1 MSYNIM
7 GKNAS
12 FKGDVSGTIENQVN
26 DWDNQ
31 SIGGNK
37 TFTAAIT
44 SSADVMLSG
53 SGKISASF
61 FYGDGTGLSGVAA
74 VAAGAD
80 REVQFNDGG
89 TDFGASTNFKF
100 TAANELQVAGQISAS
115 LGISGS
121 EFHGDGSNLTA
132 VTASF
137 VTASNVDGILNASQ
151 VNLGEGLEANANAIR
166 VKLTA
171 ANSGLNLAPA
181 GISLNINN
189 LNTKGSYTN
198 TDKIAVYNGATTE
211 NLQLSVLEA
220 GLDIDGGQIT
230 GLNSISNDV
239 LPTTIEQFV
248 VSASTGI
255 SGAYF
260 QGDGSGLTGVTASPT
275 PAGSNAQIQ
284 FNDNGSLA
292 GDADLTFLTGSDTLA
307 TTNVSASS
315 NISGSSLYLDQ
326 EIIVGG
332 QTFLDVEGDVLGGNA
347 SFIEITASSTISSS
361 GDVYGNNFRGN
372 GSTLNNVPLGSSNGS
387 SVVFID
393 NAGNQTITSNA
404 YFRYNGSDVFNDA
417 GGFSGSADLQ
427 VGGHI
432 SGSGDLKLLNGDL
445 YLAGTSRI
453 FFDGDDGTIDVFM
466 TERAG
471 GNGIIM
477 DGKNRIRF
485 KADQYVIFEAPDST
499 EPILVDFNSSPYQ
512 LELLMALSS
521 SQHISASA
529 YATAGGTVITDEGNF
544 QGNNAFFNE
553 ITGSSLFLESDSAGT
568 APQIHIHEDD
578 TEYGRISFTNNAD
591 TSGQIGA
598 VSHEWTLAGSS
609 SAQGSPTD
617 AQFNIFYGDAQGNGN
632 GADILTINGSGSVQ
646 LQGILGLNCR
656 NFDGTDRTDPS
667 SVNDHAHIYSKIVTG
682 HAEVFVR
689 DSNGNVTQ
697 ISPHTPEGEWQ
708 YFSRNTR
715 TGKVVRVNME
725 RMIRKLE
732 EITGESFME
741 EWYEDPTD
749 LTP

>member
-1 MSYNIM
+1 M
-7 GKNAS
+7 AL
-12 FKGDVSGTIENQVN
+12 
-26 DWDNQ
+26 
-31 SIGGNK
+31 
-37 TFTAAIT
+37 T
-44 SSADVMLSG
+44 SL
-53 SGKISASF
+53 
-61 FYGDGTGLSGVAA
+61 
-74 VAAGAD
+74 
-80 REVQFNDGG
+80 
-89 TDFGASTNFKF
+89 
-100 TAANELQVAGQISAS
+100 
-115 LGISGS
+115 
-121 EFHGDGSNLTA
+121 
-132 VTASF
+132 
-137 VTASNVDGILNASQ
+137 
-151 VNLGEGLEANANAIR
+151 EG
-166 VKLTA
+166 
-171 ANSGLNLAPA
+171 
-181 GISLNINN
+181 GISLDAARISSGKLDNARMPDNINV
-189 LNTKGSYTN
+189 S
-198 TDKIAVYNGATTE
+198 
-211 NLQLSVLEA
+211 QL
-220 GLDIDGGQIT
+220 
-230 GLNSISNDV
+230 
-239 LPTTIEQFV
+239 
-248 VSASTGI
+248 SASTTI

-260 QGDGSGLTGVTASPT
+260 EGDGSGLTGVTGNPT
-275 PAGSNAQIQ
+275 PGGANTEIQ
-284 FNDNGSLA
+284 FNDDDSLTGSP
-292 GDADLTFLTGSDTLA
+292 DLTFFTGSQTLA
-307 TTNVSASS
+307 TTNISASS
-315 NISGSSLYLDQ
+315 NISGSSLYLQ
-326 EIIVGG
+326 EEIIVGG
-332 QTFLDVEGDVLGGNA
+332 QTFLDIEGDVSGGNA
-347 SFIEITASSTISSS
+347 SFIEITASSEISSS
-361 GDVYGNNFRGN
+361 SDIYAENFRGN
-372 GSTLNNVPLGSSNGS
+372 GSTLNNVPLVQSNGA

-404 YFRYNGSDVFNDA
+404 NFRYNGSDVFNDA